1 MENIIAACFKLG
13 VENVDVMEGYV
24 EIVEGNTV
32 NSYDERILSVINEP
46 DSSLKSMKLVAMI
59 HEMS

>member
-24 EIVEGNTV
+24 EIMEGN
-32 NSYDERILSVINEP
+32 
-46 DSSLKSMKLVAMI
+46 
-59 HEMS
+59 

>member
-1 MENIIAACFKLG
+1 MG

-24 EIVEGNTV
+24 EIMEGNTV

>member
-24 EIVEGNTV
+24 EIME
-32 NSYDERILSVINEP
+32 
-46 DSSLKSMKLVAMI
+46 
-59 HEMS
+59 

>member
-24 EIVEGNTV
+24 EIMEGNTV

-46 DSSLKSMKLVAMI
+46 DSSLKSM
-59 HEMS
+59 